1 LTVNIFV
8 LDNGSCDDPDQIP
21 QLYPNIHFI
30 KNAKNIGFAAAV
42 NKAIAMGNAPYV
54 TLLNPDTLVTDT
66 FFEEAFSF
74 LEESS
79 KIGLIGPKI
88 LDENKNIQ
96 GSARSFPT
104 ILTSLFGRNSP
115 LTKMFPNNAISR
127 SNILTITNDGF
138 TPMSVDWVSGACM
151 IVRRKVIE
159 EVGMLDERF
168 FIYWEDADWCW
179 RIRQAGWQVVYY
191 PKAVIFHSIG
201 QSSSTNPIYAIYH
214 FHRSSFYL
222 FKKYTQWPI
231 RSLDP
236 ITLFLLAM
244 RFFLVMLLQI
254 LEQRKRQNQIR
265 ASKIKPQR
273 YKINQPQKTKV
284 LRVISRLNIGG
295 PSIHVAILLDRLN
308 RDLFDSK
315 LVSGFVSKYEGD
327 MSYLLSSHKEQIV
340 WVKALQR
347 EIHFYS
353 DMKALWRFY
362 KILCE
367 FKPDIVHSHMAKA
380 GTVSRIAVLIYN
392 LMQHKSVKT
401 VHTFHGNVLEG
412 YFSRIKSFIFTD
424 IEQVLAR
431 CTDAVIAISK
441 SQELELIE
449 KYKISKPEKIHIIHL
464 GFDLVPFINS
474 QKHKG
479 TFREK
484 LGLDEHTILVGI
496 VGRLVPIKNH
506 RLFLDMAKLFRQRN
520 PDAKIKF
527 VLIGD
532 GELRSDLEKYAEH
545 IGIGKDVIF
554 FGWEHQVTK
563 IYADL
568 DILALT
574 SLNEGTPVSII
585 EAMASSVPVIATD
598 VGGVKDLLGKI
609 VQDNTGPNGFWI
621 CERGIL
627 CKKDDMASLCHGL
640 EYLINNKKTKKDQSI
655 MNAKIYITEN
665 YSYDKLVQ
673 NIEHL
678 YLSLVNK

>member
-1 LTVNIFV
+1 VRV
-8 LDNGSCDDPDQIP
+8 LDP
-21 QLYPNIHFI
+21 F
-30 KNAKNIGFAAAV
+30 
-42 NKAIAMGNAPYV
+42 
-54 TLLNPDTLVTDT
+54 TL
-66 FFEEAFSF
+66 SF
-74 LEESS
+74 LAVRFW
-79 KIGLIGPKI
+79 IGLLIHV
-88 LDENKNIQ
+88 L
-96 GSARSFPT
+96 
-104 ILTSLFGRNSP
+104 
-115 LTKMFPNNAISR
+115 
-127 SNILTITNDGF
+127 
-138 TPMSVDWVSGACM
+138 
-151 IVRRKVIE
+151 
-159 EVGMLDERF
+159 ER
-168 FIYWEDADWCW
+168 
-179 RIRQAGWQVVYY
+179 
-191 PKAVIFHSIG
+191 
-201 QSSSTNPIYAIYH
+201 
-214 FHRSSFYL
+214 
-222 FKKYTQWPI
+222 
-231 RSLDP
+231 
-236 ITLFLLAM
+236 
-244 RFFLVMLLQI
+244 
-254 LEQRKRQNQIR
+254 RKRQNQSR
-265 ASKIKPQR
+265 ASKLKPQR
-273 YKINQPQKTKV
+273 DKRDQPQKLKV
-284 LRVISRLNIGG
+284 LRVVSRLNIGG
-295 PSIHVAILLDRLN
+295 PSIHVSILLDRLN
-308 RDLFDSK
+308 QDLFDSK

-327 MSYLLSSHKEQIV
+327 MSYLLSSHKDQII
-340 WVKALQR
+340 WIKALQR

-353 DMKALWRFY
+353 DMKALLRFY

-380 GTVSRIAVLIYN
+380 GTVSRTAVLIYN

-412 YFSRIKSFIFTD
+412 YFSRMKSFIFTR

-431 CTDAVIAISK
+431 FTDAVIAISK
-441 SQELELIE
+441 SQEQELIE

-464 GFDLVPFINS
+464 GFDLVPFRNS

-479 TFREK
+479 TFRKK
-484 LGLDEHTILVGI
+484 LELDKHTILVGI

-506 RLFLDMAKLFRQRN
+506 RLFLDMAKFFRQRN

-532 GELRSDLEKYAEH
+532 GELRFDLGKYAEH
-545 IGIGKDVIF
+545 IGIGKDVVF

-598 VGGVKDLLGKI
+598 VGGVKDLLGKPA
-609 VQDNTGPNGFWI
+609 QNNLGLNGFWI

-627 CKKDDMASLCHGL
+627 CKKDDAASLCHGL
-640 EYLINNKKTKKDQSI
+640 EYLINNKKTKKDPSI